1 MWALR
6 KPQARPPNPLRADR
20 PQRAVALAAT
30 IAAAVALLSSATA
43 YASPGPTVTK
53 PTASSVT
60 AARAACRSVHS
71 AGPLAAKATEGK
83 LVLTDSLGRYT
94 AVLLVGNDVLKICIS
109 RGPREVGIEGANLGV
124 TAMPGPD
131 QLAGYGGGGETARGF
146 DGGDGDGNLAGRA
159 GSDVVGLKFIFA
171 NGATVDAI
179 VRSGF
184 YFAWWSYRLDGA
196 HGSLSPSS
204 HPTSVEITT
213 KSGKTARSPM
223 SCRTDACIFVPLN
236 PSHRRAL

>member
-53 PTASSVT
+53 PTASS
-60 AARAACRSVHS
+60 
-71 AGPLAAKATEGK
+71 
-83 LVLTDSLGRYT
+83 
-94 AVLLVGNDVLKICIS
+94 
-109 RGPREVGIEGANLGV
+109 V